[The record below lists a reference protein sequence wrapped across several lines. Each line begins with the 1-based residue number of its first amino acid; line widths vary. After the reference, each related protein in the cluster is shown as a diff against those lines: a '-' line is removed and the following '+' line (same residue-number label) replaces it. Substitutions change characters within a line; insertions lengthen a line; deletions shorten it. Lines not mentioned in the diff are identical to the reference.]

1 MSEGDSDFRVRPGRI
16 RGTRVPKAKSFV
28 NQVLRAAKRAGHTDG
43 ASRSAPRSGRSPV
56 LGRSSFGRGRIN
68 FSRNRLFSSSRRV
81 VVAARIA
88 RHSVKAFRSAPMS
101 AHLSYLKRDG
111 VTRDGEKAVMFDAGS
126 DRANDVAFA
135 ERSKDDRHHFRFIV
149 SPEDAGEMTDLRAFT
164 RDVAKQMEADLGSR
178 LDWVAVDHWNTDNP
192 HVHLLVRGVDDT
204 GADLVISRDYISRGL
219 RSRAEELVSI
229 ELGPRPEHEIRDAL
243 EKEITAER
251 WTRLDVEIRIAAD
264 ETGYIDLRPQ
274 AIGTADPESRRL
286 MIGRVQHLEKMGLA
300 TTVGTGEWMVG
311 LEAER
316 WLRDLGMRGDIIK
329 TMHRAFTE
337 RAQDRGI
344 ADYVIHAGATG
355 APIIGRLVDKGL
367 QNELT
372 GEAYAVIDGT
382 DGRAHHVRFLGV
394 EAFEHSPP
402 IGGIVEV
409 RRFGRPEDERPTLL
423 LANRS
428 DFDLNRQI
436 TAPGATWLD
445 HRLVEREPMPLA
457 MGGFGR
463 EVRDA
468 MTARADHLAAEGLA
482 HRQGRRVILQRD
494 LLNTLSRR
502 ELDATAA
509 RLSAETGLP
518 HMKAATGEHV
528 AGVYRQRLT
537 LTSGRFAMIDSGLG
551 FQLVPW
557 SPPLE
562 RNLGQTIAGVVRDG
576 GGIEWS
582 FGRKRALGL

>member
-16 RGTRVPKAKSFV
+16 RSTRAPKAKSFV

-43 ASRSAPRSGRSPV
+43 AFISTSRSSRSPV

-88 RHSVKAFRSAPMS
+88 RHTGKAFRSAPLS

-111 VTRDGEKAVMFDAGS
+111 VTRDSEKAVMFDADG
-126 DRANDVAFA
+126 DRADDAAFA

-149 SPEDAGEMTDLRAFT
+149 SPEDASEMTDLPAFT
-164 RDVAKQMEADLGSR
+164 RDLAKQMEADLGSR

-229 ELGPRPEHEIRDAL
+229 ELGPRPEHEIRNAL

-251 WTRLDVEIRIAAD
+251 WTLLDVEIRIAAD

-274 AIGTADPESRRL
+274 ATGAADPESRRL
-286 MIGRVQHLEKMGLA
+286 MIGRVQHLEKMGL
-300 TTVGTGEWMVG
+300 TTQTGPGEWMIG

-316 WLRDLGMRGDIIK
+316 SLRDLGMRGDIIK

-337 RAQDRGI
+337 RGQDRGI
-344 ADYVIHAGATG
+344 TDYVIDAGAAG

-372 GEAYAVIDGT
+372 GEAYAIIDGT
-382 DGRAHHVRFLGV
+382 DGRAHHVSFRGI
-394 EAFEHSPP
+394 EAFEHTPP

-409 RRFGRPEDERPTLL
+409 RRFGGPEDERPTLV

-436 TAPGATWLD
+436 MAPGATWLD
-445 HRLVEREPMPLA
+445 HRLVERDPMPLA

-468 MTARADHLAAEGLA
+468 MSARADHLAAEGFGR
-482 HRQGRRVILQRD
+482 RQGQRVILQRD

-502 ELDATAA
+502 ELDAAAA

-518 HMKAATGEHV
+518 HIKAATGEHV
-528 AGVYRQRLT
+528 AGVYRQRMT
-537 LTSGRFAMIDSGLG
+537 LTSGRFAIIDNGLG

-562 RNLGQTIAGVVRDG
+562 RKLGQTVAGIARDG

-582 FGRKRALGL
+582 FGRNRALGL

>member
-1 MSEGDSDFRVRPGRI
+1 MSEGDSDFRLRPGRI
-16 RGTRVPKAKSFV
+16 RSTSAPKAKSFV

-43 ASRSAPRSGRSPV
+43 AFSSTPRSGRSPV
-56 LGRSSFGRGRIN
+56 LGRSSFGRGRVN

-81 VVAARIA
+81 IVAARIA
-88 RHSVKAFRSAPMS
+88 RHSGKAFRSAPLS
-101 AHLSYLKRDG
+101 AHVSYLKRDG
-111 VTRDGEKAVMFDAGS
+111 VTRNSEKAVMFDAGS
-126 DRANDVAFA
+126 DRADDAAFA

-149 SPEDAGEMTDLRAFT
+149 SPEDAGDMTDLRAFT
-164 RDVAKQMEADLGSR
+164 RDLARQMEADLGSR

-229 ELGPRPEHEIRDAL
+229 ELGPRPEHEIRNAL
-243 EKEITAER
+243 EKEVTAER
-251 WTRLDVEIRIAAD
+251 WTRLDIEIRSAAD
-264 ETGYIDLRPQ
+264 EAGYIDMRPGVT
-274 AIGTADPESRRL
+274 GTTDPEIRRL
-286 MIGRVQHLEKMGLA
+286 MTGRIQRLEKMGLA
-300 TTVGTGEWMVG
+300 TAAGPGEWMVG

-316 WLRDLGMRGDIIK
+316 SLRDLGMRGDIIK

-337 RAQDRGI
+337 RGQDRGI
-344 ADYVIHAGATG
+344 ADYVIDTGATG
-355 APIIGRLVDKGL
+355 APIIGRLVDRGL
-367 QNELT
+367 LNELT
-372 GEAYAVIDGT
+372 GEAYAVVDGT
-382 DGRAHHVRFLGV
+382 DGRAHHVRFRGID
-394 EAFEHSPP
+394 AFEHAPP
-402 IGGIVEV
+402 IGGVVEV
-409 RRFGRPEDERPTLL
+409 RRFGGLGDEQPTLV

-445 HRLVEREPMPLA
+445 YRLVEREPTPLA

-468 MTARADHLAAEGLA
+468 MSARRDHLAEERLA
-482 HRQGRRVILQRD
+482 RRQGQRVILQRD

-502 ELDATAA
+502 ELDAAAA

-518 HMKAATGEHV
+518 YIKAATGEHV

-537 LTSGRFAMIDSGLG
+537 LTSGRFAMIDNGLG

-557 SPPLE
+557 SPPLDKK
-562 RNLGQTIAGVVRDG
+562 LGQGVAGIAKNGD
-576 GGIEWS
+576 GIEWS
-582 FGRKRALGL
+582 FGRKRGLGL

>member
-1 MSEGDSDFRVRPGRI
+1 MTEGDSDFRVRPGRI
-16 RGTRVPKAKSFV
+16 RSTRAPKPKNFI
-28 NQVLRAAKRAGHTDG
+28 NRVLRAAKRAGHTDG
-43 ASRSAPRSGRSPV
+43 AFSSMPRSGRSPV
-56 LGRSSFGRGRIN
+56 LGRSSFGRGRIS

-88 RHSVKAFRSAPMS
+88 RHSGKAFRSAPLA

-111 VTRDGEKAVMFDAGS
+111 VTRGGEKAVMFDAGS
-126 DRANDVAFA
+126 DRADDVAFA

-164 RDVAKQMEADLGSR
+164 RDLAKQMEADLGSR

-219 RSRAEELVSI
+219 RSRAAELVSI
-229 ELGPRPEHEIRDAL
+229 ELGPRPKHEIRNAL

-274 AIGTADPESRRL
+274 ATGAADPESRRL

-300 TTVGTGEWMVG
+300 TPAGPGEWMVG

-316 WLRDLGMRGDIIK
+316 SLRDIGMRGDIIE

-337 RAQDRGI
+337 RGQDRGI
-344 ADYVIHAGATG
+344 ADYVIDAGATG
-355 APIIGRLVDKGL
+355 ALIIGRLVDKGF

-372 GEAYAVIDGT
+372 GEAYAVVDGT
-382 DGRAHHVRFLGV
+382 DGRAHHVRFRGI
-394 EAFEHSPP
+394 EAFEHAPP

-409 RRFGRPEDERPTLL
+409 RRFGGSGDEQPTLV

-468 MTARADHLAAEGLA
+468 TAARADHLAEEGFA
-482 HRQGRRVILQRD
+482 RRQGQRVILQRD
-494 LLNTLSRR
+494 LLNTLTRR
-502 ELDATAA
+502 ELDAAAA
-509 RLSAETGLP
+509 RLLAETGRP
-518 HMKAATGEHV
+518 HMKAAAGEHV

-537 LTSGRFAMIDSGLG
+537 LTSGRFAMIDNGRG
-551 FQLVPW
+551 FHLVPW
-557 SPPLE
+557 SPLIE
-562 RNLGQTIAGVVRDG
+562 KRLSQHITGVARVG
-576 GGIEWS
+576 GSIEWG
-582 FGRKRALGL
+582 FGRKRGLGL

>member
-1 MSEGDSDFRVRPGRI
+1 MSDGDGDFRVRPGRI
-16 RGTRVPKAKSFV
+16 RSTRAPKAKSFI
-28 NQVLRAAKRAGHTDG
+28 NQVLRAAQRAGHSAG
-43 ASRSAPRSGRSPV
+43 ASGSAQRSSRSPV

-88 RHSVKAFRSAPMS
+88 RHSGRAFRSAPLS
-101 AHLSYLKRDG
+101 THLSYLKRDG
-111 VTRDGEKAVMFDAGS
+111 VTRDGEKAVMFNAGG
-126 DRANDVAFA
+126 DRADDAAFA

-164 RDVAKQMEADLGSR
+164 RDLAKQMEADLGSR

-219 RSRAEELVSI
+219 RSRAEELVAI
-229 ELGPRPEHEIRDAL
+229 ELGPRPEHEIRNAL

-274 AIGTADPESRRL
+274 APGAAEPESRRL

-300 TTVGTGEWMVG
+300 TPAGTGEWMLG

-316 WLRDLGMRGDIIK
+316 SLRDLGMRGDIIK

-337 RAQDRGI
+337 RGQDRGI
-344 ADYVIHAGATG
+344 ADYVIDTGATG

-372 GEAYAVIDGT
+372 GEAYAIVDGT
-382 DGRAHHVRFLGV
+382 DGRAHHVRFRGI
-394 EAFEHSPP
+394 EAFEHAPP
-402 IGGIVEV
+402 IGGVVEV
-409 RRFGRPEDERPTLL
+409 RRFGGAEDERPTLV

-428 DFDLNRQI
+428 DFDLSRQI

-445 HRLVEREPMPLA
+445 HRLVEREPIPLS
-457 MGGFGR
+457 MGGFGG
-463 EVRDA
+463 EVREA
-468 MTARADHLAAEGLA
+468 MSARAEHLAEEGLA
-482 HRQGRRVILQRD
+482 RRQGQRVILQRD

-502 ELDATAA
+502 DLDSTAA
-509 RLSAETGLP
+509 RCSAETGLS
-518 HMKAATGEHV
+518 HMKVAVGEHV
-528 AGVYRQRLT
+528 AGIYRRRLT
-537 LTSGRFAMIDSGLG
+537 LTSGRFAMIDNALG

-557 SPPLE
+557 SPSLE
-562 RNLGQTIAGVVRDG
+562 KKLGQHVSGALNNGGV
-576 GGIEWS
+576 EWS
-582 FGRKRALGL
+582 FERKRGLGF

>member
-1 MSEGDSDFRVRPGRI
+1 MSEGDSDFRVRLGRI
-16 RGTRVPKAKSFV
+16 SRTRAPKTKSFV

-43 ASRSAPRSGRSPV
+43 AFSSTPRSGRSPV

-88 RHSVKAFRSAPMS
+88 RHSGKAFRSAPLS

-164 RDVAKQMEADLGSR
+164 RDLAKQVEADLGSR

-229 ELGPRPEHEIRDAL
+229 ELGPRPEHEIRNAL

-251 WTRLDVEIRIAAD
+251 WTRLDVEIRIVAD
-264 ETGYIDLRPQ
+264 ETGYIELRPQ
-274 AIGTADPESRRL
+274 ATGPADPESHRL
-286 MIGRVQHLEKMGLA
+286 MIGRLRHLEKMGLA
-300 TTVGTGEWMVG
+300 TLAGPGEWIVG

-316 WLRDLGMRGDIIK
+316 SLRDLGMRGDTIK
-329 TMHRAFTE
+329 TMHRDFTD
-337 RAQDRGI
+337 RGQDRGV
-344 ADYVIHAGATG
+344 ADYVIHAGAT
-355 APIIGRLVDKGL
+355 AALIVGRLVDKGL

-382 DGRAHHVRFLGV
+382 DGRAHHVRFRGI

-409 RRFGRPEDERPTLL
+409 RRFGGPEDERPTLV

-457 MGGFGR
+457 LSGFGR
-463 EVRDA
+463 EVRAA
-468 MTARADHLAAEGLA
+468 MSARADHLAEEGLA
-482 HRQGRRVILQRD
+482 RRQGQRLILRRD
-494 LLNTLSRR
+494 LLNTLTRR
-502 ELDATAA
+502 ELDATVT

-518 HMKAATGEHV
+518 HIKAPAGEHV
-528 AGVYRQRLT
+528 AGVFRQRLT
-537 LTSGRFAMIDSGLG
+537 LASGRFAMIDNGFG

-562 RNLGQTIAGVVRDG
+562 KKRGQSIAGIAKDG
-576 GGIEWS
+576 GGVEWS
-582 FGRKRALGL
+582 FGQKRGLGL

>member
-1 MSEGDSDFRVRPGRI
+1 MSQRDSDFRVRPGRV
-16 RGTRVPKAKSFV
+16 RSTRPPKPKSFV

-43 ASRSAPRSGRSPV
+43 TLNSAQRSGRSPV
-56 LGRSSFGRGRIN
+56 VGRSNFGRGRTR

-88 RHSVKAFRSAPMS
+88 RHSGKAFRSAPLS

-126 DRANDVAFA
+126 ERADDVAFA

-149 SPEDAGEMTDLRAFT
+149 SPEDAGDMTDLRAFT
-164 RDVAKQMEADLGSR
+164 RDLARQMESDFGSR

-204 GADLVISRDYISRGL
+204 GADLVISRDYISHGL

-229 ELGPRPEHEIRDAL
+229 ELGPRPQHEIRYAL

-251 WTRLDVEIRIAAD
+251 WTRLDVEIRSAAD
-264 ETGYIDLRPQ
+264 ETGYIDLRPGLT
-274 AIGTADPESRRL
+274 GTADPEIRRL
-286 MIGRVQHLEKMGLA
+286 MTGRIQHLEKMGLA
-300 TTVGTGEWMVG
+300 IAAGPGEWMIG

-316 WLRDLGMRGDIIK
+316 LLRDLSMRGDIIK

-337 RAQDRGI
+337 RGQDRGV
-344 ADYVIHAGATG
+344 ADYVIDVGATA

-382 DGRAHHVRFLGV
+382 DGCAHHVRFRGI
-394 EAFEHSPP
+394 EALEHAPP

-409 RRFGRPEDERPTLL
+409 RCFGRLEDKTPTLV

-428 DFDLNRQI
+428 DFDLSRQI

-445 HRLVEREPMPLA
+445 HRLLERERMPLA

-468 MTARADHLAAEGLA
+468 MTARADHHAEERLAR
-482 HRQGRRVILQRD
+482 RQGQRVILQRD
-494 LLNTLSRR
+494 LLNTLTRR
-502 ELDATAA
+502 ELDAAAA

-518 HMKAATGEHV
+518 HMKATAGEYV

-537 LTSGRFAMIDSGLG
+537 LTSGRFAMIDNGLG
-551 FQLVPW
+551 YHLVPW
-557 SPPLE
+557 SPLLE
-562 RNLGQTIAGVVRDG
+562 TRFSQHITGVARV
-576 GGIEWS
+576 GGIEWG
-582 FGRKRALGL
+582 FGRKRGLGL